1 VRSVMFGLCSPRR
14 EPETPEV
21 QMTKSQHGVK
31 TRPKF
36 NYAGWVEHAR
46 LLCQSLS
53 LRTMVRVRVSE
64 CGHGVRVVVDCHVLA
79 SSYRAKRACLLKRVW
94 LLVWCVSCRVM
105 SCRVLCTWV
114 QSLIGRPCRSLFA
127 IVAPNGLHTHPEL
140 RHSFKSI
147 SISCLL
153 IVLLAHARTHAR
165 APNDAPTTSLLV
177 CSALSL
183 VC

>member
-1 VRSVMFGLCSPRR
+1 VTDFRESRTDGGAGVRSVMFGLCSPRR

-105 SCRVLCTWV
+105 SCRVLCTCMG
-114 QSLIGRPCRSLFA
+114 S
-127 IVAPNGLHTHPEL
+127 
-140 RHSFKSI
+140 
-147 SISCLL
+147 
-153 IVLLAHARTHAR
+153 LAHRSAAQIIFCHRCTHWSSY
-165 APNDAPTTSLLV
+165 AP
-177 CSALSL
+177 
-183 VC
+183 